1 MTKYKILVV
10 DDEESLCEILQ
21 FNLEVEGYEVDVA
34 YSAEQALDMHPER
47 YSLILLDVM
56 MGETSGFKM
65 ARQLKS
71 RPETAGVPII
81 FCTARD
87 TEDDTVA
94 GLNIGADDYIA
105 KPFSIREVL
114 ARVRSVLRRTA
125 QPAAEEKAVA
135 FEGLRMDLTRKVC
148 TIDGEP
154 LALTKKE
161 FEILAL
167 LLSSREKI
175 LPRFES
181 SRASI
186 SNSFF
191 VRASGV
197 PSTVQILRTRSMCS
211 PSNAIALLGPSCG
224 AVRRSTE
231 RTRAST
237 SRTEKGLVM

>member
-34 YSAEQALDMHPER
+34 YSAEQALGMHPER

-65 ARQLKS
+65 AQQLKA

-81 FCTARD
+81 FCTAKD

-114 ARVRSVLRRTA
+114 ARVRTVLRRTA
-125 QPAAEEKAVA
+125 QPAAEEKTVA
-135 FEGLRMDLTRKVC
+135 FEGLRMDLVRKVC
-148 TIDGEP
+148 TVDCQP

-167 LLSSREKI
+167 LLSNRSKIFSRE
-175 LPRFES
+175 E
-181 SRASI
+181 
-186 SNSFF
+186 
-191 VRASGV
+191 
-197 PSTVQILRTRSMCS
+197 ILRKVWSDEVIVLDRTIDVNITRLRRKIG
-211 PSNAIALLGPSCG
+211 PYGEHIVTRLGYG
-224 AVRRSTE
+224 YGFE
-231 RTRAST
+231 
-237 SRTEKGLVM
+237 E